1 MINSLDVFLIVVT
14 AVSLAY
20 VLHVWWSTKHGSLLA
35 NPVVAIIQIIGI
47 LAGVKFISEF
57 VDARY
62 HGEAFELSHALFEVG
77 IFSLVCAPI
86 IFLLFIRPLYSA
98 IRESAKQT
106 SGIIDNAANPI
117 ITVDSGFTILSAN
130 KAAER
135 MFEYSSKALEGQ
147 NVKMLIHD
155 LPSPEAPG
163 LNTLF
168 DSESVWAAGRTIEAM
183 GVPQKGPEIPLEL
196 RVSEHTVRN
205 ERLFTII
212 IRDLSEEKK
221 SDAFYKNLFE
231 NSLIGQYIVSEGK
244 FVFVNSHF
252 SKSTGYSGDELLNSE
267 RCIDFVH
274 EQDRD
279 EVRAN
284 AVEMLKGKR
293 SKPYEYRVTTRDGKA
308 KWILES
314 VASIEYNGKR
324 ATLGNF
330 MDIQRYKKMEDELKV
345 TNQNLAA
352 RVQEL
357 ERKYEHIEI
366 MNEMSEVVQSCFT
379 VEEACRTVVF
389 YAQKLFPAESGA
401 ICLIDDTTK
410 QVGLVSSW
418 GKAGL
423 TKEMFAV
430 DECWG
435 LRRGL
440 THIVKHSEEGLR
452 CAHLDDPR
460 LHDYICIPLI
470 SQTTTLGIFFLSAY
484 SDSVNYLS
492 DKALKNKA
500 KLARTVAEYASLALR
515 NIKLQENLR
524 QKSIRDPLTG
534 LYNRGYLKETLE
546 REVLQASR
554 RNDSLGVII
563 LDVDHFK
570 HYNDTFGHDAGDAVL
585 TAVSKL
591 LQKNVRGGDIA
602 CRYGGEEFLILMPG
616 ISADDAMERA
626 EKVRLEAGRL
636 HVTHAGRTLDA
647 VTVSLG
653 ISVHPDTCQT
663 ADELIATADEAL
675 YRAKQE
681 GRNRTVLHGRDGAAD
696 DSDGQGEEF
705 NPGNVYYF

>member
-20 VLHVWWSTKHGSLLA
+20 VLHVWWSAKHNSLLA

-57 VDARY
+57 VDSRY
-62 HGEAFELSHALFEVG
+62 HGNAFVLSHALFEVG
-77 IFSLVCAPI
+77 VFSVVCAPI
-86 IFLLFIRPLYSA
+86 VFLLFIRPLYSA

-117 ITVDSGFTILSAN
+117 ITVNSNFTILSAN

-135 MFEYSSKALEGQ
+135 MFEYSSEALEGQ

-155 LPSPEAPG
+155 LPQSDPTG
-163 LNTLF
+163 LKTFFENG
-168 DSESVWAAGRTIEAM
+168 SVWAAGRTMEAL
-183 GVPQKGPEIPLEL
+183 GVPRKGPEIPLEL

-212 IRDLSEEKK
+212 IRDLSEAKK
-221 SDAFYKNLFE
+221 SSAFYKNLFE
-231 NSLIGQYIVSEGK
+231 SSLIGQYIVSEGK

-252 SKSTGYSGDELLNSE
+252 AKSTGYSEGELLNTE

-279 EVRAN
+279 EVREN

-293 SKPYEYRVTTRDGKA
+293 SKPYEYRVMTRDGRSR
-308 KWILES
+308 WILES
-314 VASIEYNGKR
+314 VAPIEYNGKR
-324 ATLGNF
+324 AALGNF
-330 MDIQRYKKMEDELKV
+330 MDIQRYKKMEDQLKV
-345 TNQNLAA
+345 ANQSLAA
-352 RVQEL
+352 RVEEL

-366 MNEMSEVVQSCFT
+366 MNEMSEVVQSCLT

-401 ICLIDDTTK
+401 ICLLDDTMK
-410 QVGLVSSW
+410 QVGLVASW

-423 TKEMFAV
+423 TKEEFAV

-435 LRRGL
+435 LRRGV
-440 THIVKHSEEGLR
+440 THIVRHSEEGLR
-452 CAHLDDPR
+452 CAHLDNPR
-460 LHDYICIPLI
+460 PHDYICIPLI

-492 DKALKNKA
+492 DKALRNKA

-534 LYNRGYLKETLE
+534 LYNRGYLEETLE
-546 REVLQASR
+546 REVLQAAR
-554 RNDSLGVII
+554 RKDSLGVII

-570 HYNDTFGHDAGDAVL
+570 RYNDTFGHDAGDAVL

-591 LQKNVRGGDIA
+591 LRENVRGGDIA
-602 CRYGGEEFLILMPG
+602 CRYGGEEFLIIMPT
-616 ISADDAMERA
+616 ISIDDAIEKA
-626 EKVRLEAGRL
+626 EKIRIEAARLRVA
-636 HVTHAGRTLDA
+636 HAGRTLD
-647 VTVSLG
+647 TITISLG
-653 ISVHPDTCQT
+653 ISVHPETCKT
-663 ADELIATADEAL
+663 AGELIATADEAL
-675 YRAKQE
+675 YRAKEE
-681 GRNRTVLHGRDGAAD
+681 GRNRTVLHGRDGAAG
-696 DSDGQGEEF
+696 DSHQREELRQ
-705 NPGNVYYF
+705 GNVHYF